1 MKIDISL
8 FKKPIKFKDIL
19 ELQKVID
26 DNYIKKENFKNGFV
40 SMSLIK
46 NIIEFNEYTPNNH
59 FYYEKD
65 RLFNK
70 EKADKKIGEIFS
82 NLASFINSIYE
93 EKIKENDLEK
103 NFHIFMMLKKIEK
116 DFDERLP
123 KLEEEDTL
131 LTSIINFIKGKLDY
145 SFNDLLKTF
154 KEYSYSKQEILDLY
168 FDFWKIQV
176 SRINKGEI

>member
-8 FKKPIKFKDIL
+8 FEKPIKFKNIL

-26 DNYIKKENFKNGFV
+26 NNYIRKENFKNGFV

-46 NIIEFNEYTPNNH
+46 NIIEFNENTPNNH

-65 RLFNK
+65 RVFN
-70 EKADKKIGEIFS
+70 I
-82 NLASFINSIYE
+82 ASFINSIYE
-93 EKIKENDLEK
+93 EKLKENDPEK
-103 NFHIFMMLKKIEK
+103 NFHIFMLLKRIEK
-116 DFDERLP
+116 DFDESLL
-123 KLEEEDTL
+123 KLKKEDTL

-145 SFNDLLKTF
+145 SFNDLLRTF
-154 KEYSYSKQEILDLY
+154 KDYSYSKQEILDLY

>member
-8 FKKPIKFKDIL
+8 FKKPIKFKEIL

-26 DNYIKKENFKNGFV
+26 DNYIRKENFKNGFV

-59 FYYEKD
+59 FYYENN
-65 RLFNK
+65 RVFNK
-70 EKADKKIGEIFS
+70 GKADKKIAEIFS
-82 NLASFINSIYE
+82 NLASFINFVHE
-93 EKIKENDLEK
+93 EKIIENDPEK
-103 NFHIFMMLKKIEK
+103 NFHIFIMIKKIEK
-116 DFDERLP
+116 DFDESLP
-123 KLEEEDTL
+123 KLRKEDTL

-145 SFNDLLKTF
+145 SFNDLLRTF

>member
-8 FKKPIKFKDIL
+8 FEKPIKFKNIL

-26 DNYIKKENFKNGFV
+26 NNYIRKENFKNGFV

-46 NIIEFNEYTPNNH
+46 NIIEFNENTPNNH

-65 RLFNK
+65 RVFNK

-82 NLASFINSIYE
+82 NIASFINSIYE
-93 EKIKENDLEK
+93 EKLKENDPEK
-103 NFHIFMMLKKIEK
+103 NFHIFMMLKRIEK
-116 DFDERLP
+116 DFDESFS
-123 KLEEEDTL
+123 KIGKEDTL
-131 LTSIINFIKGKLDY
+131 LTSIIKFIKGKLEY
-145 SFNDLLKTF
+145 SFTDLLKTF
-154 KEYSYSKQEILDLY
+154 KEYSYSKDEILDLY

>member
-19 ELQKVID
+19 ELQIVID

-70 EKADKKIGEIFS
+70 EKADKKISEIFS

-93 EKIKENDLEK
+93 EK
-103 NFHIFMMLKKIEK
+103 
-116 DFDERLP
+116 
-123 KLEEEDTL
+123 
-131 LTSIINFIKGKLDY
+131 
-145 SFNDLLKTF
+145 
-154 KEYSYSKQEILDLY
+154 
-168 FDFWKIQV
+168 
-176 SRINKGEI
+176 